1 MQQLANL
8 SGVSKQTIIDVEGQR
23 GNPTIDTLERVAGA
37 LGMTVRALV
46 SDVGADVMH
55 KSGDAARWH
64 VQKQL
69 DVRRLDSI
77 YGSGYVV
84 NSLIRLVADRHGRS
98 AFTGPRGMLR
108 HCFVIEGEVELGPEG
123 RTVVAG
129 VGDFVRFPG
138 EGAHIIAPVAK
149 SSLVFVCS
157 TMPQQSLSGLEDP
170 F

>member
-1 MQQLANL
+1 MQQLATQA
-8 SGVSKQTIIDVEGQR
+8 GVSKQTVIDIESRR
-23 GNPTIDTLERVAGA
+23 GNPTIDTLERIAVA
-37 LGMTVRALV
+37 LGITVRALV

-55 KSGDAARWH
+55 KSGNDARWL

-84 NSLIRLVADRHGRS
+84 NSLIRLVAERHGRRP
-98 AFTGPRGMLR
+98 FTGPRGMLR
-108 HCFVIEGEVELGPEG
+108 HCYVLEGRVELGPEG

-138 EGAHIIAPVAK
+138 EGAHIFVPVAPE
-149 SSLVFVCS
+149 SVVFVCS
-157 TMPQQSLSGLEDP
+157 TMPQQSMSGLEDA